1 MSRSVQLRMV
11 RRVSRCQ
18 PRCTAYISAERCAVG
33 VDMMQQRYGCAC
45 GDRSKTT
52 ARERYADGF
61 TLVEVL
67 IVIVILAIAAAVVV
81 PMASSAGGTQI
92 RAATNMLAADLEY
105 AKSLAI
111 STGQKHWVVFDK
123 TAETYQIEDASGTV
137 IQHPLKKGAATYIVN
152 FQSDGRLDRVD
163 IVDANFDLTSGVGF
177 DYLGSPYSGSS
188 LGDSP
193 LNNGVVTLQASGV
206 TKTVNVEPV
215 TGFVSISD

>member
-18 PRCTAYISAERCAVG
+18 PRCTAYVSAERCAVG
-33 VDMMQQRYGCAC
+33 DDMMQQRYGCAC
-45 GDRSKTT
+45 GDRSKTA
-52 ARERYADGF
+52 ARERYTDGF

-111 STGQKHWVVFDK
+111 STGRMHWVVFDK
-123 TAETYQIEDASGTV
+123 TAETYQIEDVNGV
-137 IQHPLKKGAATYIVN
+137 IPHPIKKGTATYVVD

-163 IVDANFDLTSGVGF
+163 IVDASFDLTSRVGF
-177 DYLGSPYSGSS
+177 DYLGSPFSGSGS
-188 LGDSP
+188 GSP

-215 TGFVSISD
+215 TGFISISD

>member
-1 MSRSVQLRMV
+1 MKHHTAMKNAVPRMHPPAY
-11 RRVSRCQ
+11 RRWKGVSSK
-18 PRCTAYISAERCAVG
+18 PGG
-33 VDMMQQRYGCAC
+33 VV
-45 GDRSKTT
+45 
-52 ARERYADGF
+52 GF
-61 TLVEVL
+61 TLVELL

-123 TAETYQIEDASGTV
+123 TAETYQIEDANGTV
-137 IQHPLKKGAATYIVN
+137 IPHPLKKGAATYIVN
-152 FQSDGRLDRVD
+152 FQNDGRLDRVD
-163 IVDANFDLTSGVGF
+163 IVDANFDLTTGVGF
-177 DYLGSPYSGSS
+177 DYLGSPFSGSG
-188 LGDSP
+188 LGSP

-206 TKTVNVEPV
+206 TKRVNVEPV